1 MLRVNLMD
9 LDREGQLQIQQTIA
23 PDDPLWGDLDI
34 SLEGGVEVDL
44 TLTATATGQVIAQG
58 TLTFVPRLQCRRCLT
73 DILQTVREDVMMVWA
88 PRDEF
93 HEGQGEEDSHEIR
106 VLELDSNDLEISSAI
121 REEVVLAAPVYAI
134 CKEDCRGLCPKCG
147 VNRNEETCDCVLD
160 EPDPRWDALRALKE
174 D

>member
-34 SLEGGVEVDL
+34 PLEGGVEVDL

-58 TLTFVPRLQCRRCLT
+58 TFTFVPRLQCRRCLT
-73 DILQTVREDVMMVWA
+73 DILQTVSEDVMMVWA

-93 HEGQGEEDSHEIR
+93 HEGQGEDGSDEIR